1 MFLTTHFITF
11 ALTIFHEY
19 FANALPISNQPKQT
33 CLHPAASETGEV
45 FFWTVT
51 APNKETRVISRS
63 CRPRDT
69 VPDS

>member
-19 FANALPISNQPKQT
+19 FTNALPTFEPTQT
-33 CLHPAASETGEV
+33 NLLQVRQV

-51 APNKETRVISRS
+51 APNKDL
-63 CRPRDT
+63 RDK
-69 VPDS
+69 SNI